1 MQRTATDLRRDKVRE
16 RVREM
21 VDEEYGDR
29 ETLTPEE
36 RTELTDRLAE
46 TTPTSGK
53 RAEVSSHVRDH
64 LERIEDIRDRL
75 ERVDRTRSR
84 FRGAESFPRP
94 TSPRKPASAPFPS
107 SNTGSRGSPEIRS
120 PSADRSD
127 VQRTGADESGAQ

>member
-75 ERVDRTRSR
+75 ERVDRVPRTEGGRSL
-84 FRGAESFPRP
+84 FRPRP
-94 TSPRKPASAPFPS
+94 VGKCRETACVVPLL
-107 SNTGSRGSPEIRS
+107 
-120 PSADRSD
+120 
-127 VQRTGADESGAQ
+127 